1 MDRRRSLAALLILAT
16 GSVAPPPIREAQWI
30 VPAKRLETLSTLP
43 AACIAP
49 PTAGDSRRAFAI
61 GAVAFRA
68 PFVLGGQAARAGLSC
83 AACHR
88 NGTTNP
94 GFTFPGV
101 SGDPGTAD
109 VTSSIFSSHR
119 GDGTFNP
126 KRIPDLVHDAPKVSR
141 DPARPDLERFIHGL
155 IVEEFDGL
163 EPPRAVLDGLSTYV
177 RALGA
182 AGCRPVPARPIAV
195 AGSFAQVNE
204 ALALAGDAARRD
216 DVPTAR
222 LLISAA
228 RADLGRIHE
237 RLPVGAFARE
247 RAQIEQLDDRLRHF
261 VTDGAVAGELAAAMG
276 NAQALGR
283 RIGARERETLYDPA
297 RLAEALAR

>member
-1 MDRRRSLAALLILAT
+1 MDRRRALAALLILAT

-30 VPAKRLETLSTLP
+30 VPDKRLETLSTLP

-49 PTAGDSRRAFAI
+49 PPGGDNRRAFAI

-83 AACHR
+83 NACHR
-88 NGTTNP
+88 NGTTNAA
-94 GFTFPGV
+94 FTFPGV

-126 KRIPDLVHDAPKVSR
+126 KRIPDLVHDAPRVSR
-141 DPARPDLERFIHGL
+141 DPARPDLESFIHGL
-155 IVEEFDGL
+155 VVEEFDGL
-163 EPPRAVLDGLSTYV
+163 EPPRAALDGLVVYT

-182 AGCRPVPARPIAV
+182 VGCRPVPAQPISV
-195 AGSFAQVNE
+195 ARAFAEVNE
-204 ALALAGDAARRD
+204 ALALAGGAARRD

-222 LLISAA
+222 FLISAA
-228 RADLGRIHE
+228 RADLGRIYE
-237 RLPVGAFARE
+237 RLPLGVFGRE
-247 RAQIEQLDDRLRHF
+247 RAQIEQLDDRLRHL
-261 VTDGAVAGELAAAMG
+261 VTNVVAASELAAAMG
-276 NAQALGR
+276 NAKALGK
-283 RIGARERETLYDPA
+283 RIGARERETLYNPA